1 MDTYGQSQNN
11 IEKYRVDGMSLKNK
25 MDKIAAAIHMVTDC
39 IEDNEPIRFKLR
51 SLAVE
56 LASETHEFIYTPARD
71 RGFVFSDIELV
82 ATEIMSFINIARS
95 VLIIS
100 PMNAEILLRELSAN
114 TERMRAWTETGFYEV
129 ENAGA
134 SQIKPSVS
142 FTLNESHFQA
152 DQHQLRQAADQ
163 TDKTVAD
170 RQPATPTV
178 QKSTQTTD
186 GSKGQKTATTSSNT
200 KVRQDLEDNKKFDF
214 AVKLNRR
221 NSILK
226 IIKDKKEVT
235 IKDISNLIA
244 DVSEKTI
251 QRELGNLV
259 SEGVLKKIGEK
270 RWSKYMLA

>member
-1 MDTYGQSQNN
+1 MDTNGQQQNN

-56 LASETHEFIYTPARD
+56 LASESHEFIYTPSRD
-71 RGFVFSDIELV
+71 RGFIFADIEIV
-82 ATEIMSFINIARS
+82 ATEIMSFISIARS
-95 VLIIS
+95 VRIIS
-100 PMNAEILLRELSAN
+100 EMNADILLRELSAN

-129 ENAGA
+129 ENGDHTQPRTPVA
-134 SQIKPSVS
+134 
-142 FTLNESHFQA
+142 FTLNESHFKTEQNRLA
-152 DQHQLRQAADQ
+152 ASQTMTQKQTPAFDQKIEKNVQTEDQ
-163 TDKTVAD
+163 
-170 RQPATPTV
+170 
-178 QKSTQTTD
+178 
-186 GSKGQKTATTSSNT
+186 SKGQKFSSMTAAV
-200 KVRQDLEDNKKFDF
+200 KIKHEAEDSKKFEM

-221 NSILK
+221 NTILK

-235 IKDISNLIA
+235 IKDISALIA

-251 QRELGNLV
+251 QRELITLV
-259 SEGVLKKIGEK
+259 SEGVLKKVGEK

>member
-1 MDTYGQSQNN
+1 MDTNGQGQNN

-56 LASETHEFIYTPARD
+56 LASESHEFIYTPSRD
-71 RGFVFSDIELV
+71 RGFIFADIEVV

-95 VLIIS
+95 VRIIS
-100 PMNAEILLRELSAN
+100 EMNADILLRELSAN

-129 ENAGA
+129 ENGDRT
-134 SQIKPSVS
+134 QPRTPVT
-142 FTLNESHFQA
+142 FTLNESHFKSEQNRLSTSETPA
-152 DQHQLRQAADQ
+152 QKDFTFGQKTEKVPQ
-163 TDKTVAD
+163 TEDA
-170 RQPATPTV
+170 
-178 QKSTQTTD
+178 
-186 GSKGQKTATTSSNT
+186 SKGQKMSSMPAAT
-200 KVRQDLEDNKKFDF
+200 KIRHEAEDSKKFDM

-221 NSILK
+221 NTILK

-235 IKDISNLIA
+235 IKDISTLIA

-251 QRELGNLV
+251 QRELITLV
-259 SEGVLKKIGEK
+259 SEGVLKKVGEK

>member
-1 MDTYGQSQNN
+1 
-11 IEKYRVDGMSLKNK
+11 

-56 LASETHEFIYTPARD
+56 LASESHEFIYTPSRD
-71 RGFVFSDIELV
+71 RGFIFADIELV
-82 ATEIMSFINIARS
+82 ATEIMSFISIARS
-95 VLIIS
+95 VRIIS
-100 PMNAEILLRELSAN
+100 EMNADILLRELSAN

-129 ENAGA
+129 ENGDL
-134 SQIKPSVS
+134 SQPRTPVT
-142 FTLNESHFQA
+142 FTLNESHFKA
-152 DQHQLRQAADQ
+152 DQNREQNRLASSGIASRKDTGIKQKTEKMTQAEDQ
-163 TDKTVAD
+163 
-170 RQPATPTV
+170 
-178 QKSTQTTD
+178 
-186 GSKGQKTATTSSNT
+186 SKGQKFSSMTAAV
-200 KVRQDLEDNKKFDF
+200 KIKHEAEDSKKFDM

-221 NSILK
+221 NTILK

-235 IKDISNLIA
+235 IKDISILIA

-251 QRELGNLV
+251 QRELITLV

>member
-1 MDTYGQSQNN
+1 MDTNGQQQNN

-56 LASETHEFIYTPARD
+56 LASESHEFIYTPARD
-71 RGFVFSDIELV
+71 RGFIFADIEVV
-82 ATEIMSFINIARS
+82 ATEIMSFVSIAKS
-95 VLIIS
+95 VRIIS
-100 PMNAEILLRELSAN
+100 DMNADILLRELSAN

-129 ENAGA
+129 ENSDFA
-134 SQIKPSVS
+134 QPRTPVS
-142 FTLNESHFQA
+142 FTLDESHFKA
-152 DQHQLRQAADQ
+152 DQSRQNRLQSSLTDAQKHTAIPEQKTEKHTSSEDQ
-163 TDKTVAD
+163 
-170 RQPATPTV
+170 
-178 QKSTQTTD
+178 
-186 GSKGQKTATTSSNT
+186 SKGQKMHQMPGAT
-200 KVRQDLEDNKKFDF
+200 KVRQEAEDNKKFDF

-221 NSILK
+221 NTILK

-251 QRELGNLV
+251 QRELITLV

-270 RWSKYMLA
+270 RWSKYLLA

>member
-1 MDTYGQSQNN
+1 MDTNGQQQNN

-56 LASETHEFIYTPARD
+56 LASESHEFIYTPSRD
-71 RGFVFSDIELV
+71 RGFIFADIELV
-82 ATEIMSFINIARS
+82 ATEIMSFISIARS
-95 VLIIS
+95 IRIIS
-100 PMNAEILLRELSAN
+100 EMNADILLRELSAN

-129 ENAGA
+129 ENGDL
-134 SQIKPSVS
+134 SQPRTPVA
-142 FTLNESHFQA
+142 FTLNDSHFKAEQTRLPA
-152 DQHQLRQAADQ
+152 SESINRIPQTSFDQ
-163 TDKTVAD
+163 KTEKSV
-170 RQPATPTV
+170 PTEN
-178 QKSTQTTD
+178 Q
-186 GSKGQKTATTSSNT
+186 SKGQKTNT
-200 KVRQDLEDNKKFDF
+200 MPAAIKVKHEAEDSKKFEM

-221 NSILK
+221 NTILK

-235 IKDISNLIA
+235 IKDITTLIA

-251 QRELGNLV
+251 QRELITLV
-259 SEGVLKKIGEK
+259 SEGVLKKVGEK

>member
-1 MDTYGQSQNN
+1 MDTHGQSQNN

-56 LASETHEFIYTPARD
+56 LASESHEFIYTPARD
-71 RGFVFSDIELV
+71 RGFIFADIEVV
-82 ATEIMSFINIARS
+82 ATEIMSFVSIARS
-95 VLIIS
+95 VRIIS
-100 PMNAEILLRELSAN
+100 EMNADILLRELSAN

-129 ENAGA
+129 ENSDFA
-134 SQIKPSVS
+134 QPRTPVS
-142 FTLNESHFQA
+142 FTLDETHFKTDQSRQRNQISDATKQQLSAESKNEKTTPSA
-152 DQHQLRQAADQ
+152 DF
-163 TDKTVAD
+163 
-170 RQPATPTV
+170 
-178 QKSTQTTD
+178 
-186 GSKGQKTATTSSNT
+186 SKGQKAATMPATM
-200 KVRQDLEDNKKFDF
+200 KVRQETEDNKKFDF

-221 NSILK
+221 NTILK

-251 QRELGNLV
+251 QRELITLV
-259 SEGVLKKIGEK
+259 SEGVLKKVGEK